1 MEVTEDE
8 AAKVDDLFAHNT
20 QQQLHPSSVV
30 VVEQEVKLEPNED
43 HDVKSRVAENNS
55 EIVEAAAV
63 EAAASVEAEASDEDH
78 VETTAVSMWSF
89 LLKRSRYLYQH
100 KIGNQLDYVKMT
112 KIILDEVGFLMDEVS
127 EFVRSCCY
135 HHDLQ
140 SVLEQL
146 DHDHNSEDCLE
157 LHQFLSLGILGEKK
171 AKVHLNDLT
180 NLPSKFQDVFSPLLK
195 HKEMVCETKPT
206 SCSICKILVYDIPIL

>member
-1 MEVTEDE
+1 MEVAEE
-8 AAKVDDLFAHNT
+8 AKVDDLFAHT
-20 QQQLHPSSVV
+20 QQPS
-30 VVEQEVKLEPNED
+30 VVEQDVKLEPNED
-43 HDVKSRVAENNS
+43 VKSRENS
-55 EIVEAAAV
+55 EIVADEAV
-63 EAAASVEAEASDEDH
+63 ASDEDH
-78 VETTAVSMWSF
+78 ETAVSMWSF
-89 LLKRSRYLYQH
+89 LLKRSRHLYQR

-112 KIILDEVGFLMDEVS
+112 KIILDEVGDLLDEVS

-146 DHDHNSEDCLE
+146 DDHNSEDCLE

-195 HKEMVCETKPT
+195 HKEMVCKT
-206 SCSICKILVYDIPIL
+206 

>member
-1 MEVTEDE
+1 MEQ
-8 AAKVDDLFAHNT
+8 AKVDDLFAHNT
-20 QQQLHPSSVV
+20 QPQPASVV

-43 HDVKSRVAENNS
+43 HDVKSRHAENNS
-55 EIVEAAAV
+55 EIVTTV
-63 EAAASVEAEASDEDH
+63 EAMAVASDEDQ
-78 VETTAVSMWSF
+78 VENTNSISMWAF
-89 LLKRSRYLYQH
+89 LLKRSRHLYQH

-112 KIILDEVGFLMDEVS
+112 KIILDEVGDLLDEVS

-146 DHDHNSEDCLE
+146 DDHNSEDCLE

-195 HKEMVCETKPT
+195 HKEMVCM
-206 SCSICKILVYDIPIL
+206 